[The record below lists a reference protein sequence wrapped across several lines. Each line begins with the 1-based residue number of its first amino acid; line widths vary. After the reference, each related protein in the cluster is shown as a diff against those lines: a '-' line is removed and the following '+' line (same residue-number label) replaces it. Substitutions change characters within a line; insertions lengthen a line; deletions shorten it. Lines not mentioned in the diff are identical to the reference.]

1 MIMHII
7 NYAHPTVVLELDG
20 MIFGALLSIT
30 QKMVKMQKFVLSA
43 DAEVLRSMLVMK
55 LLEIA
60 KLNTFIELK
69 IWYKIIYF
77 DYYIRLHMCYC
88 D

>member
-30 QKMVKMQKFVLSA
+30 QKMVKMQKFVLNA
-43 DAEVLRSMLVMK
+43 DAEVFRSMPVMK
-55 LLEIA
+55 LLKMA
-60 KLNTFIELK
+60 KFHRVKNLVQNYLF
-69 IWYKIIYF
+69 
-77 DYYIRLHMCYC
+77 
-88 D
+88 